1 MASEIELAAEQVLG
15 AGALPRNDRMF
26 DPISLPSGLDS
37 RDYLRISQQSMAD
50 DSARRNLVSSA
61 MQDRLK
67 QENVFRQLEAS
78 KQEQSAL
85 QELYRLDTFDPEF
98 NEKADMYTE
107 LAAYSPRVANALQAK
122 RNRFNQEAAALS
134 GVSSALAVKRAKDE
148 EIRDSLAVARELLR
162 TRGVNSSMFLRWKTG
177 LARDA
182 GLKELEEKQ
191 SFQTSR
197 SGAAKALEDYGKGLA
212 TLQESV
218 NSKLLNIPNLPE
230 SWRRGDLVNIG
241 FPEQAPEEEV
251 TLTKDN
257 VDLYDV
263 NTQLSD
269 RIKGQ
274 DLTSTG
280 VYRRRMSDPQAN
292 IINSYGFN
300 QDQEDK
306 AMKLIESGADLES
319 FKTDDV
325 FNSYVIP
332 PGLNEGDSDEDRKKY
347 WETGYGSSSPNLS
360 DVGERYKKNREA
372 TLSNLYSQLK
382 AIDEVPLQI
391 QKFFNSSSISRK
403 ALQEYFADRA
413 RRAATAAETGIDV
426 SGESS
431 TQVDDYI
438 NQKIN
443 SR

>member
-15 AGALPRNDRMF
+15 AGALPRNNRMF

-50 DSARRNLVSSA
+50 DSARRNIVSSA

-134 GVSSALAVKRAKDE
+134 GVSSALAVKRAKDD

-162 TRGVNSSMFLRWKTG
+162 TRGANSSMFLRWKTG

-197 SGAAKALEDYGKGLA
+197 SSAAKALEDYGKGLA

-230 SWRRGDLVNIG
+230 SWSERNIMDIG
-241 FPEQAPEEEV
+241 FPEQSPEEEV
-251 TLTKDN
+251 TLTGDN

-263 NTQLSD
+263 DPQLAID
-269 RIKGQ
+269 LKGQ
-274 DLTSTG
+274 VGATSTG
-280 VYRRRMSDPQAN
+280 NYRKRMPDPQAN
-292 IINSYGFN
+292 VISSYGFTPK
-300 QDQEDK
+300 QEDK
-306 AMKLIESGADLES
+306 ALDLIDRGADVDS
-319 FKTDDV
+319 FTTNEV

-332 PGLNEGDSDEDRKKY
+332 PGQDEPKSEEFKKY
-347 WETGYGSSSPNLS
+347 WESNRGEPASLS
-360 DVGERYKKNREA
+360 DEGERYKKNREA
-372 TLSNLYSQLK
+372 TLSNLHSQLK

-413 RRAATAAETGIDV
+413 RRATTAAETGIDV

>member
-15 AGALPRNDRMF
+15 AGALPRNNRMF

-50 DSARRNLVSSA
+50 DSARRNIVSSA

-162 TRGVNSSMFLRWKTG
+162 TRGANSSMFLRWKTG

-230 SWRRGDLVNIG
+230 SWSKRNIIDIG
-241 FPEQAPEEEV
+241 YPEQ
-251 TLTKDN
+251 
-257 VDLYDV
+257 
-263 NTQLSD
+263 
-269 RIKGQ
+269 
-274 DLTSTG
+274 
-280 VYRRRMSDPQAN
+280 
-292 IINSYGFN
+292 
-300 QDQEDK
+300 
-306 AMKLIESGADLES
+306 
-319 FKTDDV
+319 
-325 FNSYVIP
+325 
-332 PGLNEGDSDEDRKKY
+332 
-347 WETGYGSSSPNLS
+347 SP
-360 DVGERYKKNREA
+360 
-372 TLSNLYSQLK
+372 
-382 AIDEVPLQI
+382 
-391 QKFFNSSSISRK
+391 
-403 ALQEYFADRA
+403 
-413 RRAATAAETGIDV
+413 
-426 SGESS
+426 
-431 TQVDDYI
+431 
-438 NQKIN
+438 
-443 SR
+443 

>member
-15 AGALPRNDRMF
+15 AGALPRNNRMF

-50 DSARRNLVSSA
+50 DSARRNIVSSA

-162 TRGVNSSMFLRWKTG
+162 TRGANSSMFLRWKTG

-230 SWRRGDLVNIG
+230 SWSERNIMDIG
-241 FPEQAPEEEV
+241 FPEQPPEEEV
-251 TLTKDN
+251 TINKDN

-263 NTQLSD
+263 DPQLSKK
-269 RIKGQ
+269 IKGQ

-280 VYRRRMSDPQAN
+280 AYRKRMSDPQAN
-292 IINSYGFN
+292 VISSYGFSP
-300 QDQEDK
+300 DQEEK
-306 AMKLIESGADLES
+306 ALELIDRGADVDS
-319 FKTDDV
+319 FTTNEV

-332 PGLNEGDSDEDRKKY
+332 PGQDKPKSEEFKKY
-347 WETGYGSSSPNLS
+347 WESNRGQPASLS
-360 DVGERYKKNREA
+360 DGGERYKKNREA
-372 TLSNLYSQLK
+372 TLSNLHSQLK

-403 ALQEYFADRA
+403 ALQEYFADRT

-426 SGESS
+426 SGEGS

>member
-15 AGALPRNDRMF
+15 AGALPRNNRMF

-50 DSARRNLVSSA
+50 DSARRNIVSSA
-61 MQDRLK
+61 MQDRLR

-134 GVSSALAVKRAKDE
+134 GVSSALAVKRADDQ
-148 EIRDSLAVARELLR
+148 EIQDSLDVARELLR
-162 TRGVNSSMFLRWKTG
+162 TRGANSSMFLRWKTG

-230 SWRRGDLVNIG
+230 SWSERDRNIIDIG
-241 FPEQAPEEEV
+241 FPEQPPEEEV
-251 TLTKDN
+251 TINTDN

-263 NTQLSD
+263 DPRLSKK
-269 RIKGQ
+269 IKDQ

-280 VYRRRMSDPQAN
+280 KYRKRMPDAQAN
-292 IINSYGFN
+292 VISSYGFSPEQENEALLLIN
-300 QDQEDK
+300 Q
-306 AMKLIESGADLES
+306 GADVEM
-319 FKTDDV
+319 FKNADA

-332 PGLNEGDSDEDRKKY
+332 PGQDEPKSENFKKY
-347 WETGYGSSSPNLS
+347 WESNRGEPASLS
-360 DVGERYKKNREA
+360 DEGERYKKNREA
-372 TLSNLYSQLK
+372 TLSNLHSQLK

-413 RRAATAAETGIDV
+413 RRATTAAETGIDV

>member
-1 MASEIELAAEQVLG
+1 M
-15 AGALPRNDRMF
+15 
-26 DPISLPSGLDS
+26 
-37 RDYLRISQQSMAD
+37 
-50 DSARRNLVSSA
+50 
-61 MQDRLK
+61 
-67 QENVFRQLEAS
+67 
-78 KQEQSAL
+78 
-85 QELYRLDTFDPEF
+85 
-98 NEKADMYTE
+98 
-107 LAAYSPRVANALQAK
+107 
-122 RNRFNQEAAALS
+122 S

-162 TRGVNSSMFLRWKTG
+162 TRGANSSMFLRWKTG

-197 SGAAKALEDYGKGLA
+197 SGEAKALEDYGKGLA

-230 SWRRGDLVNIG
+230 SWSKRNIMDIG
-241 FPEQAPEEEV
+241 FPEQSPEEEV
-251 TLTKDN
+251 TINKDN

-263 NTQLSD
+263 DPQLSKK
-269 RIKGQ
+269 IKGQ

-280 VYRRRMSDPQAN
+280 VYRKRMSDPQAN
-292 IINSYGFN
+292 VISSYGFSPEQENEALLLIN
-300 QDQEDK
+300 Q
-306 AMKLIESGADLES
+306 GADVEM
-319 FKTDDV
+319 FKNADA

-332 PGLNEGDSDEDRKKY
+332 PGQDEPKSENFKKY
-347 WETGYGSSSPNLS
+347 WEQSNRAQPASLS
-360 DVGERYKKNREA
+360 DEGERYKKNREA
-372 TLSNLYSQLK
+372 TLSNLHSQLK